1 MYMFHAIRL
10 NLSKNGYFFFQSRFY
25 YVALL
30 VVWAFKSV
38 IKSVVVL
45 VAAVGCSTTGEG
57 RKNRFFFSNQTALV
71 VCDDVCQQR
80 QPLAAQ
86 CARRR
91 VVAGLYLDFL
101 LEGA

>member
-1 MYMFHAIRL
+1 MD
-10 NLSKNGYFFFQSRFY
+10 
-25 YVALL
+25 
-30 VVWAFKSV
+30 VVRREK
-38 IKSVVVL
+38 
-45 VAAVGCSTTGEG
+45 EG
-57 RKNRFFFSNQTALV
+57 RIDFFSNQTALV